1 MGVADTIPGV
11 SGGTVAFIS
20 GIYEELVES
29 LARLGPARL
38 QDLRIGGP
46 LRFWRSING
55 SFLLAVFGGALI
67 TLFAVAEVMNW
78 LLNDHRV
85 VLWAFFFGLILAS
98 VPLVLTRMRHWRPGH
113 LLWGGA
119 GIAVGLGVTLLT
131 PGSTPDALWMVFLAG
146 MIAISAMVLPGISG
160 SFLLLLMNQ
169 YETMVAAVVERD
181 LLLIAIFGAGAV
193 IGILS
198 VSRLLSA
205 LYHRHHDATVAL
217 LTGFMFGSLNALW
230 PWQDASGTGGLSGHH
245 WPWQYEAAT
254 GSPPQL
260 LAVLICFAFGIGL
273 IAWFARFDPP
283 PSPLA
288 DVADEVA

>member
-1 MGVADTIPGV
+1 MGVADTVPGV

-38 QDLRIGGP
+38 TDLREGGP
-46 LRFWRSING
+46 VHFWQSING
-55 SFLLAVFGGALI
+55 NFLLAVFGGALI
-67 TLFAVAEVMNW
+67 ALFAVAELMNW
-78 LLNDHRV
+78 LLNHHRV

-98 VPLVLTRMRHWRPGH
+98 VPLVLMRMRHWRPGH
-113 LLWGGA
+113 LVWGGA
-119 GIAVGLGVTLLT
+119 GVAVGLGVTLLT
-131 PGSTPDALWMVFLAG
+131 PGSTPDALWMVFVAG

-169 YETMVAAVVERD
+169 YETMVVAVVERD
-181 LLLIAIFGAGAV
+181 LLMIATFGAGAV

-198 VSRLLSA
+198 VSRLLAA

-230 PWQDASGTGGLSGHH
+230 PWQEESGAGGLGGHY
-245 WPWQYEAAT
+245 WPWHYEAAT
-254 GSPPQL
+254 GASPQF
-260 LAVLICFAFGIGL
+260 LAVLICFALGIGL

-283 PSPLA
+283 PSLLTRT
-288 DVADEVA
+288 ADEAA

>member
-38 QDLRIGGP
+38 RDLREGGP
-46 LRFWRSING
+46 LRFWQSING
-55 SFLLAVFGGALI
+55 SFLLAVFGGAVI
-67 TLFAVAEVMNW
+67 ALFAVAELMNW
-78 LLNDHRV
+78 LLNHHRV

-98 VPLVLTRMRHWRPGH
+98 VPLVLTRMRRWRPGH

-119 GIAVGLGVTLLT
+119 GIVVGLGVTLLT

-160 SFLLLLMNQ
+160 SFLLLLMNK

-230 PWQDASGTGGLSGHH
+230 PWQDEAGAGGLAGHY

-254 GSPPQL
+254 GSPPQF
-260 LAVLICFAFGIGL
+260 LAVLICFALGIGL

-283 PSPLA
+283 PSSLA
-288 DVADEVA
+288 DVGDEVA